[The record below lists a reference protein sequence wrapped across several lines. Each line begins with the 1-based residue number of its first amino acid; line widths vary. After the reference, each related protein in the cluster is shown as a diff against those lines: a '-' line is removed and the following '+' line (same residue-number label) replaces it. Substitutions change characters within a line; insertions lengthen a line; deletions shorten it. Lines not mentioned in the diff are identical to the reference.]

1 MIIRGILKN
10 QPLLTAFFILILTN
24 VYGQSYYEGPI
35 PKAYLKLQESR
46 PDIRDN
52 DLLNEEIIDL
62 VEVQLADSA
71 LLKKTERHRVFILG
85 WVINVFGYKWRS
97 IDMRKSKYVGTTK
110 REARVPSDDIIFTEY
125 DVNMDIY
132 SNIDKYL
139 DMSWSGRQ
147 YQLDRNKQMR
157 KKKTSVPPYIEPDK
171 NGNRRPYS
179 LHCELTPPEGYRAML
194 NEKFYPCQ
202 QPNSF
207 AAHENFGGS
216 APSIGLYGAFVADC
230 NHSCHPEIHPYEWIW
245 WYDLHPKRDSE
256 SNQSWFIGM
265 FKEGSNRFPHWSKGP
280 REGTISIPFLFDADR
295 TDNSI
300 TIEHLVFS
308 KMDTV
313 GLKHKFNLPEDAFT
327 LDFTQREKTLAGF
340 PVTLKLSN
348 PMTRNGI
355 LAWFSDVTYDGKS
368 RMISGRLN
376 LAARAEEVYTAK
388 VSFE

>member
-1 MIIRGILKN
+1 MIICRTLKN
-10 QPLLTAFFILILTN
+10 QPVLTAFFLLILTN
-24 VYGQSYYEGPI
+24 VYGQAYYEGPI
-35 PKAYLKLQESR
+35 PESYLKLQETR
-46 PDIRDN
+46 PEIRDN

-62 VEVQLADSA
+62 VEVQLSDSN
-71 LLKKTERHRVFILG
+71 LLKKTERHRVFLLG
-85 WVINVFGYKWRS
+85 WVVNVFGYKWRS
-97 IDMRKSKYVGTTK
+97 IDMRKSKYVGTAK

-139 DMSWSGRQ
+139 DLSWSGRQ
-147 YQLDRNKQMR
+147 YQLHRNKQMR
-157 KKKTSVPPYIEPDK
+157 KKMIAAPPYIEPDK

-207 AAHENFGGS
+207 AGHENFGS
-216 APSIGLYGAFVADC
+216 PAPSVGLYGAFVADC

-295 TDNSI
+295 KDNSI
-300 TIEHLVFS
+300 SIEHLVFS

-313 GLKHKFNLPEDAFT
+313 GLKNKFKLPEDAFT
-327 LDFTQREKTLAGF
+327 LDFKQREKTLAGF

-355 LAWFSDVTYDGKS
+355 LAWFSDVTYDNKR

>member
-1 MIIRGILKN
+1 MRH
-10 QPLLTAFFILILTN
+10 LILLAISLS
-24 VYGQSYYEGPI
+24 VSLSVCGQSYYEGPI

-171 NGNRRPYS
+171 NGNRSPYS

-207 AAHENFGGS
+207 AAHENFGGPT
-216 APSIGLYGAFVADC
+216 PSIGLYGAFVADC

-327 LDFTQREKTLAGF
+327 LDFTQRENTLAGF

-355 LAWFSDVTYDGKS
+355 LAWFSDVTYDAKS